1 VTTNGWLVFV
11 SGLSLANLLL
21 LLLLARRV
29 HQLAKQR
36 QGPASTPWLAPGSQ
50 VKDFATTTTAG
61 ERVSLAQLRGR
72 QSVVGFFSA
81 GCKPCEEQVPVFAQ
95 HAAAA
100 QAVGNGDTPNLLA
113 VIVGSASECAHYQAA
128 LEGTVRVVREE
139 RRGPVTTAFA
149 THAFPGIYLLDAD
162 GKVVDRGP
170 SVARVTG
177 KAQGQAAERL

>member
-1 VTTNGWLVFV
+1 MTTSGWLVFV
-11 SGLSLANLLL
+11 GGLCVLNLLF

-29 HQLAKQR
+29 HQLAKR
-36 QGPASTPWLAPGSQ
+36 RPEPFATPWLAPGSP
-50 VKDFATTTTAG
+50 VKDFDTTTTAG
-61 ERVSLAQLRGR
+61 ERVSLEQLRGR

-81 GCKPCEEQVPVFAQ
+81 GCKPCAEQVPLFAQ

-100 QAVGNGDTPNLLA
+100 RAAGNGDTPNLLA
-113 VIVGSASECAHYQAA
+113 VLVGSAIECEGYQTA
-128 LEGTVRVVREE
+128 LEGTVPVVREE

-170 SVARVTG
+170 SIARVAAA
-177 KAQGQAAERL
+177 AQGRVAEHL